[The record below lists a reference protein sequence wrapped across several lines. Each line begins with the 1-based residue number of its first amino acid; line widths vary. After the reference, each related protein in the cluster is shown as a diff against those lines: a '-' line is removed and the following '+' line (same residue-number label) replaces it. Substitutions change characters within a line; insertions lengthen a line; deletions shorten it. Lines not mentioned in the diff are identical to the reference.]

1 MLKKSL
7 GCAGAAAL
15 TLGLVALPTAAPA
28 AGPIGATP
36 IQHVVVI
43 FQENA
48 SFDHVF
54 GTYPHAINPPGEPT
68 FTPAAGTPAVNGL
81 SGSLL
86 SANPNLANPFRLD
99 RSQPL
104 VCDQNHEYSAEQQAF
119 DNGRMDKF
127 VQATNTP
134 TCSTPGATKNPNL
147 VMGYY
152 DGNTVTGLWNLAQR
166 FSISDAF
173 HGTTFGPSTPGA
185 LNLVAG
191 QNHGSTPTD
200 GAYSTGEPYAANGT
214 IVNDA
219 DPTGDDCSSG
229 ATVSL
234 TSPGAGS
241 VPYTLPAAVGP
252 GASGKADKTIGD
264 LLSAKGLSW
273 GWFQGGFAPT
283 SVNSAGVAS
292 CGSFHYDEAGN
303 KVTDYSA
310 HHDPFQYFPQWLNP
324 HHVSPAS
331 PQQIGYDD
339 PSSTPVGM
347 RVNHQYDLSAFQTA
361 LQDHNLPAVSFLKA
375 PRFQDA
381 HPGNSNTQDEQ
392 TFLADTIDGL
402 EASPEWAHTAIVV
415 TYDDSDGWYDHVYLP
430 PVNSSHDS
438 SPAQTGSPFAVDNL
452 NGPGNCGGSAPSLGG
467 YSDRCGFGPR
477 LPMLSIS
484 PYAKSNFVDHT
495 TNDFASILR
504 FIEENWSLGQLGD
517 GSFDAVGSS
526 GDLTTMFDFSASG
539 GHTPPLFLDDLTGL
553 VTPGPGPAGPQ
564 GPTGARG
571 PAGPSGPA
579 GARGPAG
586 LSGRNGKP
594 ARPILC
600 KVTRRRHGALQVTC
614 HESGRAHHAGRVGLR
629 LSRGSRTYAT
639 GVGQLHRSVVS
650 TTLHRMRHNPPSGIY
665 LLTVTGPGAPRESV
679 VVTLR

>member
-15 TLGLVALPTAAPA
+15 TLGLAALPTGASA

-48 SFDHVF
+48 SFDHLF
-54 GTYPHAINPPGEPT
+54 GTYPHATNPPGEPA

-99 RSQPL
+99 HSQPL
-104 VCDQNHEYSAEQQAF
+104 TCDQSHEYSAEQQAF

-127 VQATNTP
+127 VQATNSP
-134 TCSTPGATKNPNL
+134 TCSTPGAYGNPNL

-152 DGNTVTGLWNLAQR
+152 DGNTVTGYWNLAQH
-166 FSISDAF
+166 FSMSDAF
-173 HGTTFGPSTPGA
+173 FGTTFGPSTPGA

-191 QNHGSTPTD
+191 QNHGSTP
-200 GAYSTGEPYAANGT
+200 ANASYSSGEPYAANGT
-214 IVNDA
+214 IVNDG

-229 ATVSL
+229 GTVSL
-234 TSPGAGS
+234 STPGAGS
-241 VPYTLPAAVGP
+241 VPYTLPSGVG
-252 GASGKADKTIGD
+252 GKADKTIGD

-283 SVNSAGVAS
+283 SVSGSGVAS
-292 CGSFHYDEAGN
+292 CGSFHYNEAGA
-303 KVTDYSA
+303 KISDYSA

-324 HHVSPAS
+324 HHVAPAS

-375 PRFQDA
+375 ARYQDG
-381 HPGNSNTQDEQ
+381 HPGNSDTQDEQ
-392 TFLADTIDGL
+392 TFLADTIDQI

-430 PVNSSHDS
+430 PVNSSHDAN
-438 SPAQTGSPFAVDNL
+438 PAQTGSPFSVDNL
-452 NGPGNCGGSAPSLGG
+452 NGPGNCGSSAPALGG

-484 PYAKSNFVDHT
+484 PYAKTNYVDHT
-495 TNDFASILR
+495 TNDFTSILR
-504 FIEENWSLGQLGD
+504 FIEGNWNLGQLGD
-517 GSFDAVGSS
+517 GSFDAVSSS
-526 GDLTTMFDFSASG
+526 GDLKTMFNFGATG
-539 GHTPPLFLDDLTGL
+539 GHTPPVFLDDLTGA
-553 VTPGPGPAGPQ
+553 VTPGPGPAGAQ
-564 GPTGARG
+564 GPPGASGPPGARG
-571 PAGPSGPA
+571 PTGP
-579 GARGPAG
+579 RGKT
-586 LSGRNGKP
+586 GKSAAP
-594 ARPILC
+594 VLC
-600 KVTRRRHGALQVTC
+600 RVTRRHGAIHVTC
-614 HESGRAHHAGRVGLR
+614 HEGGRAHGAGHVRLR
-629 LSRGSRTYAT
+629 LSRGSHTYAT
-639 GVGQLHRSVVS
+639 GTGRLHRSVLSV
-650 TTLHRMRHNPPSGIY
+650 TLHRTRHNPARGIY
-665 LLTVTGPGAPRESV
+665 LLTVSGPGAPSAAV
-679 VVTLR
+679 VVTVP